1 MGGQNVTAIRYW
13 NITGTVASITP
24 RQSSMRELEI
34 PIIKH
39 FRETKQHKQ
48 KQKQKQSH
56 SRENEH
62 IFWETIRKNNIGIQF

>member
-1 MGGQNVTAIRYW
+1 
-13 NITGTVASITP
+13 
-24 RQSSMRELEI
+24 MRELEI